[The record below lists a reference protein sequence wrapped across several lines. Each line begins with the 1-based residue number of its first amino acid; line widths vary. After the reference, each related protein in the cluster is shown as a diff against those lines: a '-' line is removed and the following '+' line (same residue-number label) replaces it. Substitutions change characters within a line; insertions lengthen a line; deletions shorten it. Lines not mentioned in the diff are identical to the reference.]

1 MQPNLKLNQKQS
13 ISTKFALE
21 FKLYEYNFGL
31 SENVYE
37 YLNGYCHDRQFKL
50 EFKRRSHLFVPLNKP
65 RYLEKIGSDEVPADG
80 FIWDLEDSIPAG
92 QKQAAR
98 DSIANIPPKPRI
110 VEYNVRINAGDRQD
124 LEEDIKA
131 IAQFPF
137 DSVTL
142 PKGESGAEIAR
153 LMEAIGEDKNYII
166 TIETIAGLDAIEDIA
181 KVLRKDRDGLGFGVG
196 DMSTDLGVERIST
209 FESPLFQQ
217 ILGTVA
223 LTGKKYG
230 LALFDSVSAK
240 FNDPERARKEAE
252 LSRHIYGFTGKKSIN
267 PKQLQSINLVYSPK
281 VSEIEEDIETLE
293 SFLGSA
299 KTNAHVVAG
308 EYKGMPAFKAADRQI
323 KKYLRQGYLTP
334 IHF

>member
-1 MQPNLKLNQKQS
+1 MNQTE
-13 ISTKFALE
+13 STSKKFALE
-21 FKLYEYNFGL
+21 FFLNKHKFGL

-37 YLNGYCHDRQFKL
+37 YLNRYCRGCEFKL

-65 RYLEKIGSDEVPADG
+65 RYLEKIGNDEVPADG

-92 QKQAAR
+92 EKQAAR
-98 DSIANIPPKPRI
+98 DSIAKIPPKPRI
-110 VEYNVRINAGDRQD
+110 VEYNVRINAGHRQE

-142 PKGESGAEIAR
+142 PKGESGPEIAR
-153 LMEAIGEDKNYII
+153 LIEAIGEDKNYIV
-166 TIETIAGLDAIEDIA
+166 TIETIAGLNAIDEIA
-181 KVLRKDRDGLGFGVG
+181 GVLRKDRDALGFGVG

-209 FESPLFQQ
+209 CESPLFQQ
-217 ILGTVA
+217 ILGTIA

-240 FNDPERARKEAE
+240 FNDPERASKEAE
-252 LSRHIYGFTGKKSIN
+252 LSRHIYGFTGKKCIN
-267 PKQLQSINLVYSPK
+267 PKQLESINLVYSPAI
-281 VSEIEEDIETLE
+281 SEIEEHLATVE
-293 SFLGSA
+293 SFLGGA
-299 KTNAHVVAG
+299 KTNAHAIGG
-308 EYKGMPAFKAADRQI
+308 EYKGMPAFKAADRRI
-323 KKYLRQGYLTP
+323 KKYLRQGYLRL